1 MSRIPTYE
9 FIVGTT
15 KRLTWVSS
23 GTTATDICATIRD
36 RSNALVSSVTA
47 LSSGNGHYYAV
58 LTHPSTAGWYVNEW
72 VAAINAS
79 TYIDRQFGLGL
90 TLEVS

>member
-23 GTTATDICATIRD
+23 GATASDICATLRD
-36 RSNALVSSVTA
+36 RSNGLVSSTSA
-47 LSSGNGHYYAV
+47 ISSGNGHYYAV
-58 LTHPSTAGWYVNEW
+58 MVHPETPGWYVNEW
-72 VAAINAS
+72 VAAINAT
-79 TYIDRQFGLGL
+79 TYIDRQFGLGV